1 MATLQKGKQIQ
12 SGFSLCYKLA
22 RLARNKNTRSFSA
35 KHPESA
41 KGIRVPEPTWSIKD
55 LELSTIDIEP
65 VSLTELNRLAR
76 KSLLDVRKVP
86 ESDSLRLE
94 LARML
99 HCLEQIKKVDLP
111 EMSDREIYDIPR
123 GVTATPLRSKT
134 DSLRPEEETEARR
147 IFDEYLSPKTVQRN
161 DSSYFS
167 IVTKRD
173 KISKDKT

>member
-1 MATLQKGKQIQ
+1 MQPEGTKGLRI
-12 SGFSLCYKLA
+12 
-22 RLARNKNTRSFSA
+22 
-35 KHPESA
+35 
-41 KGIRVPEPTWSIKD
+41 PEPTWSIKD

-65 VSLTELNRLAR
+65 FSSAELNRLAR

-111 EMSDREIYDIPR
+111 EMSDREIYDVPR

-134 DSLRPEEETEARR
+134 DSLRPEEEIEARR
-147 IFDEYLSPKTVQRN
+147 IFDEYLSPKTIQHN
-161 DSSYFS
+161 GSSYFS

-173 KISKDKT
+173 KISKDKS